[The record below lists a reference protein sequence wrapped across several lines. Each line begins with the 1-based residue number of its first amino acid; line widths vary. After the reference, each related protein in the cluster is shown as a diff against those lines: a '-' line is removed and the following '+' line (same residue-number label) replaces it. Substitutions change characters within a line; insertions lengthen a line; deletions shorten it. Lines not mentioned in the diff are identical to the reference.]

1 MEEHNRRFPGQ
12 RLAPVIVA
20 LMVVLGTAFP
30 PQPVAQTPRSYPTM
44 APIEQYRM
52 ARDAEIAMAR
62 SAAPESISR
71 DAAIMVLGQH
81 GFETAVKGTNGFVCL
96 VERGWSAGVND
107 PVFWNPKIRGPIC
120 LNAAASR
127 SNLPNTIKKTEW
139 VLAGLTR
146 EQISEKLK
154 AALES
159 KELTPPE
166 PGSMCYMMSKDGY
179 LSDSAGHWHPHLMFF
194 VPGTDAKAWG
204 ANLAGSPMLA
214 TTDPTEQVTVFMLP
228 VSNWSDGTP
237 GPSM

>member
-1 MEEHNRRFPGQ
+1 MDGHSTRFPGH
-12 RLAPVIVA
+12 RLAPAIVA
-20 LMVVLGTAFP
+20 LIVALVTAFP
-30 PQPVAQTPRSYPTM
+30 SPTEAQAQTSYPAM

-52 ARDAEIAMAR
+52 ARAAEIAMAR

-71 DAAIMVLGQH
+71 DAEILVLGQH
-81 GFETAVKGTNGFVCL
+81 GFETAAKGTNGFVCL
-96 VERGWSAGVND
+96 VERGWSAGVDD

-120 LNAAASR
+120 LNAAAAR

-146 EQISEKLK
+146 AQIAEKLK
-154 AALES
+154 AALDS
-159 KELTPPE
+159 KELTAPE

-179 LSDSAGHWHPHLMFF
+179 LSDTAGHWHPHLMFF
-194 VPGTDAKAWG
+194 VAGTDEKAWG

-214 TTDPTEQVTVFMLP
+214 TTDPTEHVTVFMVP
-228 VSNWSDGTP
+228 VGNWSDGTP